1 MKNILITIMIT
12 LLICNDHGGEP
23 LSQESNPYKLNFMGE
38 EYTIEELGLPSGS
51 RIIPIQGWY
60 INGYQITPK
69 EVKHKGVIVVF
80 GGSEGSS
87 ALGDALTLAIQ
98 GYEVYSMYF
107 YGQENQRKKI
117 DRIPLEFFAELYL
130 HIQKNARLPKPLTIQ
145 GVSKGSELALLLASY
160 YSDYVD
166 NLILYAPI
174 AYVFQGHGKGQHSA
188 WTFQGKELT
197 FISLEAGE
205 ELKTKHLIARKNN
218 KPRRGIELYQYGLE
232 HDENK
237 EKARINL
244 TSIRSKML
252 IFAGELDEA
261 CPAADMG
268 REIKANYKGECE
280 LVTFEK
286 VGHWFL
292 KQNTYGHLLMMG
304 GEPEANVQAGIE
316 SDRIRL
322 EKLAEWTK

>member
-38 EYTIEELGLPSGS
+38 EYTVEELGLPSGS
-51 RIIPIQGWY
+51 QVKPIQGWY

-87 ALGDALTLAIQ
+87 SLGDALTLATQ

-107 YGQENQRKKI
+107 YGQENQQQEI

-130 HIQKNARLPKPLTIQ
+130 HIRQTAQSPEPLTIN
-145 GVSKGSELALLLASY
+145 GISKGAELALLLASY
-160 YSDYVD
+160 YPDYVD
-166 NLILYAPI
+166 NIILYAPV
-174 AYVFQGHGKGQHSA
+174 AYVFQGSVSVPHSP
-188 WTFQGKELT
+188 WTFQGKELS
-197 FISLEAGE
+197 FIALDSE
-205 ELKTKHLIARKNN
+205 EIKNMELIALRNRKRLHSVDVF
-218 KPRRGIELYQYGLE
+218 KYVLE
-232 HDENK
+232 QDENK
-237 EKARINL
+237 EKARIDL
-244 TSIRSKML
+244 RKIRAKIL
-252 IFAGELDEA
+252 LFAGEMDA
-261 CPAADMG
+261 KFPSADMA

-280 LVTFEK
+280 SVIFEK
-286 VGHWFL
+286 VGHSFTDMTVYKGYWEL
-292 KQNTYGHLLMMG
+292 G
-304 GEPEANVQAGIE
+304 GELEENVQAGIE
-316 SDRIRL
+316 SNRIRL